1 MIKSGKASI
10 NPIEWV
16 GKTKEE
22 FFAAVR
28 GHLAH
33 DKNEIWEQV
42 QKAIQEN
49 ESIRST
55 SESDKG
61 NNSIGG
67 SKASKRK

>member
-33 DKNEIWEQV
+33 DKNEIWEQIL
-42 QKAIQEN
+42 KAN

-55 SESDKG
+55 SESDKSD
-61 NNSIGG
+61 NSIGG